1 VRLVFNSAAILFLEI
16 FRLFMGPDTANEQF
30 PSPQLLA
37 IISTDRKI
45 EVQRMMPSSASAR
58 PLPPLH
64 IIDVIRKKR
73 DGGSLDPR
81 EIGFLVAGAADGSIP
96 PEQLSA
102 WLMAAFLRGLSLDE
116 TRALTLAM
124 RDSGEK
130 FSPVGLGRAAV
141 DKHST
146 GGVGD
151 KTSFLAAPI
160 AAACGL
166 AVPMISGRALG
177 HTGGTLDK
185 LEAIPSFRTALT
197 LSEFETVLQKCG
209 VAIVSQTPSLVP
221 ADRVLYAL
229 RDRTGTVESPG
240 LICAS
245 ILSKKLAAGLD
256 ALVLD
261 VKTGSGAFLR
271 KREEAEYL
279 AALMVVTAE
288 AAGTRTVA
296 LLTDMGQPLG
306 RMAGNWI
313 ELMEAVELLR
323 GQRPGVSPAGNG
335 AQNRDLRE
343 LSLTLAGWMIHLGG
357 LAESPGAGSA
367 RAEAAL
373 DNGSALRVFLAMVEA
388 QGGDAQVFDDPASF
402 HRPGATRVVE
412 AWEGGYVSAMDTTVL
427 GWAVQRTGAGREKA
441 GEPVDPHAGIQFHA
455 RRGACVRKGQPLAT
469 LYATHAALLDE
480 SEAILRQAI
489 TFSPAPPQPVPLVS
503 RIFTRE
509 EAEAHLRGAGST
521 VSPHPLRASGL

>member
-1 VRLVFNSAAILFLEI
+1 MSETVPA
-16 FRLFMGPDTANEQF
+16 
-30 PSPQLLA
+30 
-37 IISTDRKI
+37 
-45 EVQRMMPSSASAR
+45 
-58 PLPPLH
+58 PLH
-64 IIDVIRKKR
+64 IIDLIRKKR
-73 DGGSLDPR
+73 DGGSLDAS
-81 EIGFLVAGAADGSIP
+81 EIGYLVAGAASGSIP
-96 PEQLSA
+96 LEQLSA
-102 WLMAAFLRGLSLDE
+102 WLMAAWLRGLSLDE
-116 TRALTLAM
+116 TRSLTLAM

-130 FSPVGLGRAAV
+130 FSPARLGKSAV

-151 KTSFLAAPI
+151 KTSFLVAPI

-185 LEAIPSFRTALT
+185 LESIPGYRTALT
-197 LSEFETVLQKCG
+197 LQEFETVLARCG
-209 VAIVSQTPSLVP
+209 ASIVSQTPALVP

-279 AALMVVTAE
+279 AALMVATAE

-306 RMAGNWI
+306 RAAGNWI
-313 ELMEAVELLR
+313 ELAESVELLR
-323 GQRPGVSPAGNG
+323 GRRPPESE
-335 AQNRDLRE
+335 DLRE
-343 LSLTLAGWMIHLGG
+343 LSLILAGWMVHLGG
-357 LAESPGAGSA
+357 KAATPEAGYS
-367 RAEAAL
+367 RAEAAIA
-373 DNGSALRVFLAMVEA
+373 DGSALRAFFAMVEA
-388 QGGDAQVFDDPASF
+388 HGGDIAIFDDPAAF
-402 HRPGATRVVE
+402 HKPGATAVLA
-412 AWEGGYVSAMDTTVL
+412 AWEAGYISEMDTTKI
-427 GWAVQRTGAGREKA
+427 GWAVQRLGAGREKA
-441 GEPVDPHAGIQFHA
+441 GDPHAGILFHA
-455 RRGACVRKGQPLAT
+455 RRGALIAPGQPIAT
-469 LYATHAALLDE
+469 LYATNPALLPE
-480 SEAILRQAI
+480 PVALMKQAILI
-489 TFSPAPPQPVPLVS
+489 SETPPVPVALVS

-509 EAEAHLRGAGST
+509 TAEAYLREA
-521 VSPHPLRASGL
+521 RK